1 MLKGDANAVKAI
13 VDRLFG
19 SELLDSLN
27 PEMNAIWEVY
37 KNYINKDLKIKFEIP
52 KGYENTGR
60 FDGVYRHNEN
70 TIYINP
76 NVFRALYN
84 DVAKESKDGK
94 VDILKVMDKFKTLMM
109 EEVLHSIQV
118 SHLQK
123 GWNTPQGKS
132 IREKYQKAL
141 TLGITNPYL
150 QNTGNELV
158 DVAEFIA
165 GIYASPELR
174 QDLEKADK
182 GFIDRFLY
190 SLKRL
195 LQELIPGK
203 GFETIHHNMIEM
215 VKQNFGNVNFLE
227 SQQVAQEVK
236 EVKKEL
242 SPSEKLNEI
251 RKDEVQITPVKNEKG
266 ISTNPSEFINRS
278 GGAKYEVNKNLANKD
293 GSKRFAQNSG
303 TITSKENPM
312 QIYVDGSDIKGT
324 GAIGYGA
331 YAEYNNKTYEL
342 SGTNE
347 SDSVKELQ
355 KKFPQATFSNPTME
369 MLGLLETLKKFATTS
384 EHIVINQDYKGA
396 ISYGELWN
404 YSEGSE
410 QRPDKPWNAKEAY
423 IKDIVDQS
431 VDIIKQIESNGGS
444 VKINWVKGHQTGTSI
459 HKKGN
464 DNADRVAKD
473 RNTKDTFDKFN
484 NTDFESRD
492 NFSNFAE
499 EAFECK

>member
-1 MLKGDANAVKAI
+1 MSCIITYNGQNFTQEDFLDYLKSQIPASNIIKPGVEEVFEVNPELAEIGTQEQYSQYLDTIFPDSKVKDI
-13 VDRLFG
+13 VYHG
-19 SELLDSLN
+19 SES
-27 PEMNAIWEVY
+27 
-37 KNYINKDLKIKFEIP
+37 KIK
-52 KGYENTGR
+52 
-60 FDGVYRHNEN
+60 
-70 TIYINP
+70 
-76 NVFRALYN
+76 
-84 DVAKESKDGK
+84 
-94 VDILKVMDKFKTLMM
+94 KF
-109 EEVLHSIQV
+109 
-118 SHLQK
+118 
-123 GWNTPQGKS
+123 N
-132 IREKYQKAL
+132 
-141 TLGITNPYL
+141 
-150 QNTGNELV
+150 
-158 DVAEFIA
+158 
-165 GIYASPELR
+165 
-174 QDLEKADK
+174 K
-182 GFIDRFLY
+182 GFIHFYKNIKNNNNLIFHN
-190 SLKRL
+190 LKHINNL
-195 LQELIPGK
+195 LKKHIEYAKNTDAKITDDIIKANTGLNPDLVKYLLKDDGFWTSSYALNSKNYYNDLIDLDIINGYN
-203 GFETIHHNMIEM
+203 ETENTNI
-215 VKQNFGNVNFLE
+215 KQSDIIALINIIYAVVNI
-227 SQQVAQEVK
+227 
-236 EVKKEL
+236 KKLKHWEDF
-242 SPSEKLNEI
+242 N
-251 RKDEVQITPVKNEKG
+251 KNEG
-266 ISTNPSEFINRS
+266 IHNYLLNKVNIPSDIDGIIGQEAW
-278 GGAKYEVNKNLANKD
+278 GANFSKSNQEQIVVFEPEQVHILGSKQDID
-293 GSKRFAQNSG
+293 GFKRFAQNSG

-473 RNTKDTFDKFN
+473 RNIKDTFDEFN

>member
-1 MLKGDANAVKAI
+1 MAKARTQVEKLLGKKFPNTTKGNLQVRNYYQVANADAVYAI
-13 VDRLFG
+13 AT
-19 SELLDSLN
+19 LN
-27 PEMNAIWEVY
+27 SDKTGVSGGTNTAVQLGIKMNKPVYVWDVNTEQWYKFESKNNIQRFNTLKEYADKTSARFVNAKEVLRKDDIDYYNERVNDLIQGNLQYAIFAQEDLNNRQY
-37 KNYINKDLKIKFEIP
+37 LPFINKLK
-52 KGYENTGR
+52 ENG
-60 FDGVYRHNEN
+60 FKNVEGME
-70 TIYINP
+70 YI
-76 NVFRALYN
+76 L
-84 DVAKESKDGK
+84 SKDGVNPK
-94 VDILKVMDKFKTLMM
+94 EEFEKLQNNKFEKTETPILTKNFAGVGTRDIENYNTLDKTTNK
-109 EEVLHSIQV
+109 
-118 SHLQK
+118 
-123 GWNTPQGKS
+123 WTPRKEYVGD
-132 IREKYQKAL
+132 EKAQKAQQAIRDVYEK
-141 TLGITNPYL
+141 TFNNKEASQKI
-150 QNTGNELV
+150 V
-158 DVAEFIA
+158 DSV
-165 GIYASPELR
+165 P
-174 QDLEKADK
+174 
-182 GFIDRFLY
+182 
-190 SLKRL
+190 
-195 LQELIPGK
+195 
-203 GFETIHHNMIEM
+203 
-215 VKQNFGNVNFLE
+215 
-227 SQQVAQEVK
+227 
-236 EVKKEL
+236 
-242 SPSEKLNEI
+242 
-251 RKDEVQITPVKNEKG
+251 
-266 ISTNPSEFINRS
+266 
-278 GGAKYEVNKNLANKD
+278 KYEVNKNLANKD

-423 IKDIVDQS
+423 IKDIVGQS

-473 RNTKDTFDKFN
+473 RNIKDTFDEFN

-499 EAFECK
+499 EDSWKEEDNNDTCTPF